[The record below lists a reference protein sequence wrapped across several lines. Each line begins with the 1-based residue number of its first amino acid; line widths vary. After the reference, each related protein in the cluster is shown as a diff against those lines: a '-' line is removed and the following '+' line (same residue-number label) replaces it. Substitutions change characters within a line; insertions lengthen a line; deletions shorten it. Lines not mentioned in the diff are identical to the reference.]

1 MLVISGT
8 DRIQGHTETLWKLL
22 EQYRIPTFLFINK
35 MDRPGTDARS
45 LLLELRHRLHGG
57 CIDFGRPEG
66 DELFYEDAA
75 LTDEDVMED
84 FLLTGRVEDAVIVRL
99 IRERKI
105 FPCYFGSALKLE
117 GIRELLAGL
126 EAYTEEKTYPA
137 EFGARVFKIARDEQG
152 TRLTY
157 LKVTGGSLRVKTMLE
172 GRNWQEKADSSCASI
187 PVSGIRR
194 RRRWLRARSVR
205 SPVCRPPCRE
215 KGWASSRR
223 GKSPG

>member
-1 MLVISGT
+1 MSHSLH
-8 DRIQGHTETLWKLL
+8 DYHIQCCIACDVTYDIACLALWKLL

-105 FPCYFGSALKLE
+105 FPCYFGSALK
-117 GIRELLAGL
+117 
-126 EAYTEEKTYPA
+126 
-137 EFGARVFKIARDEQG
+137 EFGVDALIGAGQSANNG
-152 TRLTY
+152 
-157 LKVTGGSLRVKTMLE
+157 
-172 GRNWQEKADSSCASI
+172 
-187 PVSGIRR
+187 
-194 RRRWLRARSVR
+194 
-205 SPVCRPPCRE
+205 
-215 KGWASSRR
+215 
-223 GKSPG
+223 